1 MRRQPTIVQYDLEEL
16 GEVNAG
22 FKNNN
27 NGHDT
32 DDESVGGHGGGGGG
46 GVRFDGSSNVVIT
59 GSGKVR
65 AGIGF
70 FFERIWRD
78 KRRCF
83 GGCFFAVSSTDKI
96 ANE

>member
-1 MRRQPTIVQYDLEEL
+1 MFLLFLLSGSSSAAPGSTPSTANKSFRYMRRQPTIVQYDLEEL

-27 NGHDT
+27 NSHDT

-65 AGIGF
+65 I
-70 FFERIWRD
+70 
-78 KRRCF
+78 
-83 GGCFFAVSSTDKI
+83 
-96 ANE
+96 

>member
-1 MRRQPTIVQYDLEEL
+1 MINCFFGSGSSSAAPGSTPSTANKSFRYMRRQPTIVQYDLEEL

-27 NGHDT
+27 NGRHDT

-59 GSGKVR
+59 GSGKV
-65 AGIGF
+65 
-70 FFERIWRD
+70 
-78 KRRCF
+78 
-83 GGCFFAVSSTDKI
+83 S
-96 ANE
+96 